1 MHAYN
6 KLQKSFHFVDY
17 KNLLFSFSLIFYL
30 LNANFYIM
38 DMKQIPLLGDTTN
51 IYNTVLYKSGKKN
64 VLLFKF
70 CCLYEEKDDG
80 NGHFN
85 AHDSSNGKLLWQ
97 GSNDFGVNAPPITY
111 QVDGE
116 QYIAVA
122 AGGSSIFGYKQ
133 GDHLLVY
140 KLNH

>member
-1 MHAYN
+1 LSSVDLATGKIAWQN
-6 KLQKSFHFVDY
+6 KTEQPLVGGVLVTSGG
-17 KNLLFSFSLIFYL
+17 LLFT
-30 LNANFYIM
+30 
-38 DMKQIPLLGDTTN
+38 G
-51 IYNTVLYKSGKKN
+51 
-64 VLLFKF
+64 
-70 CCLYEEKDDG
+70 EG

-85 AHDSSNGKLLWQ
+85 AYDSSNGKLLWQ

-111 QVDGE
+111 QIDGE

-140 KLNH
+140 KLKR